1 MPVPLQQHA
10 EHAAQTA
17 HYAECR
23 RKKLLSDRLLKWSFL
38 IIGGINYFIFLIGFL
53 MLFLT
58 LGILEWAYL
67 YAIWYCPFQLVLIT
81 GAAYKKQLWCIPL
94 LLIVAVIACGWYGQ
108 MPLAGLAASLNMTAS
123 LGASVAC
130 FLGIRI
136 DRQLAEQEGYPQFL
150 DILPTKEEQLPSTT
164 ELIRELNRRDRP
176 DAIEGT
182 PGAMQELCIPEDLSE
197 FNHSQEEQS

>member
-1 MPVPLQQHA
+1 
-10 EHAAQTA
+10 
-17 HYAECR
+17 
-23 RKKLLSDRLLKWSFL
+23 
-38 IIGGINYFIFLIGFL
+38 
-53 MLFLT
+53 
-58 LGILEWAYL
+58 
-67 YAIWYCPFQLVLIT
+67 
-81 GAAYKKQLWCIPL
+81 
-94 LLIVAVIACGWYGQ
+94 
-108 MPLAGLAASLNMTAS
+108 MTAS

-130 FLGIRI
+130 FLGIRM

-182 PGAMQELCIPEDLSE
+182 PGVMQELCIPEDLSE